1 MTVYLD
7 DDFVAAHLS
16 TSEAFDCV
24 ERSFRLLADG
34 TATNAIRRRSQSGNA
49 VLNVMWA
56 LAPTEGTMGVKS
68 YPVVRTDVTQGTVLT
83 LLLYSME
90 TGELLSVMKADRLG
104 QIRTGAATAVASAAL
119 ARPESEVLAIFGTGY
134 QAETQVRALAAA
146 MPGLNAVR
154 VVGRSA
160 ARRDAFIERMGAEL
174 RLEMVAD
181 EPEHAA
187 SVADVIVTATGSAEP
202 VLRGAWLRPGT
213 HINAVGSNVITKREV
228 DREVLERSAVI
239 VVDDRD
245 VARADCGDLVAND
258 WEVGSVGTVGE
269 VLTGRIPGRSSAD
282 DITLFESQGLA
293 LQDVVCGALLL
304 SRARE
309 RGLGLTIA

>member
-1 MTVYLD
+1 VTVYLD

>member
-1 MTVYLD
+1 VTVYLD
-7 DDFVAAHLS
+7 DEFVGTHLS
-16 TSEAFDCV
+16 TAEAFDCV

-34 TATNAIRRRSQSGNA
+34 SATNAIRRRSQSGTA

-90 TGELLSVMKADRLG
+90 TGELLAVMKADRLG
-104 QIRTGAATAVASAAL
+104 QIRTGAATAVATVAM

-146 MPGLNAVR
+146 MPNIRSVR

-160 ARRDAFIERMGAEL
+160 ARRDSFIQRMSTEL
-174 RLEMVAD
+174 RLEFAPA
-181 EPEHAA
+181 EPEAAA
-187 SVADVIVTATGSAEP
+187 SAADVIVTATGSADP
-202 VLRGAWLRPGT
+202 VLCGAWLRPGV
-213 HINAVGSNVITKREV
+213 HVNAVGSNVLTKREV
-228 DREVLERSAVI
+228 DREVLERAALI
-239 VVDDRD
+239 LVDDRD
-245 VARADCGDLVAND
+245 VAQADCGDLVANGWD
-258 WEVGSVGTVGE
+258 VHSVGTVGE
-269 VLTGRIPGRSSAD
+269 LLTGRTPGRSSDD
-282 DITLFESQGLA
+282 DITVFESQGLA
-293 LQDVVCGALLL
+293 LQDVVCAALLM

-309 RGLGLTIA
+309 QGLGLRIA

>member
-1 MTVYLD
+1 
-7 DDFVAAHLS
+7 
-16 TSEAFDCV
+16 
-24 ERSFRLLADG
+24 
-34 TATNAIRRRSQSGNA
+34 
-49 VLNVMWA
+49 
-56 LAPTEGTMGVKS
+56 MGVKS

-90 TGELLSVMKADRLG
+90 TGELLAVMKADRLG
-104 QIRTGAATAVASAAL
+104 QIRTGAATAVATVAM

-146 MPGLNAVR
+146 MPSLRTVR

-160 ARRDAFIERMGAEL
+160 ARRDSFIERMGAEL
-174 RLEMVAD
+174 RLEMAAE
-181 EPEHAA
+181 EPERAA

-202 VLRGAWLRPGT
+202 VLRGAWLQPGT
-213 HINAVGSNVITKREV
+213 HVNAVGSNVLTKREI
-228 DREVLERSAVI
+228 DREVLERAAVI
-239 VVDDRD
+239 LVDDRD
-245 VARADCGDLVAND
+245 VARADCGDLAAND
-258 WEVGSVGTVGE
+258 WDVDSVGTIGE
-269 VLTGRIPGRSSAD
+269 LLTGRSPGRSSAD

-309 RGLGLTIA
+309 RGLGLPIT